1 METKFKPNT
10 IVGVIVILV
19 GSLFLLKNF
28 GFFPDEFWG
37 LIFRW
42 QTFLILIGTII
53 YFNSNKSVGLT
64 LVVIGALC
72 WVPDIWPLLLIALG
86 AYVIFRNK
94 SISLNSEKV
103 YDEYNP
109 NEMINDISIFGG
121 ATKSIQIDNFRGGN
135 LTAIFGGSEIDLM
148 DSNLAEGTN
157 RLEIFFMFGG
167 TNMKVPSNWNVKFQI
182 TPIFGSFK
190 DKRIIQQNQV
200 FDDSKTLIITGITI
214 FGGGELKNYIKF

>member
-1 METKFKPNT
+1 MEPKFKPNT

-28 GFFPDEFWG
+28 GLFPYEFWE

-64 LVVIGALC
+64 LVVIGGLC
-72 WVPDIWPLLLIALG
+72 WVPDIWPILLIALG

-94 SISLNSEKV
+94 KISLNSEKMH
-103 YDEYNP
+103 EYNP
-109 NEMINDISIFGG
+109 NEMINDVSIFGG

-148 DSNLAEGTN
+148 DSNLAEGIN

-167 TNMKVPSNWNVKFQI
+167 TNMKVPSNWNVKIEI